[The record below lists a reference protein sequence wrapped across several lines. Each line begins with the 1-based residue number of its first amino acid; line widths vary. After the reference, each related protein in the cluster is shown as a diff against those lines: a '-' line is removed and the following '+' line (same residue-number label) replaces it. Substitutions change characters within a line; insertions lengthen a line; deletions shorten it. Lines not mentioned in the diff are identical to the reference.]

1 MSDQT
6 AVIKEIAEDVYNT
19 LGSGFSEE
27 VYDRAMQVGLRLA
40 NIGYE
45 GQKVVE
51 LKYKEHYV
59 GEGYPDLV
67 VHFGDEKLIVELKAI
82 SGELGGSEE
91 QQLRNYMTI
100 LNMKR
105 GMLIK
110 MFLAPASAGSAPA
123 LAARTSVLLAA
134 RTSSDPRPQTPHPCR
149 LCPEGARS

>member
-1 MSDQT
+1 MSGKT
-6 AVIKEIAEDVYNT
+6 TKIKEIAEDVYNT

-67 VHFGDEKLIVELKAI
+67 VHLGDEKLIVELKAI
-82 SGELGGSEE
+82 VGELGPSEE

-100 LNMKR
+100 LNAKR
-105 GMLIK
+105 GLLINFQQPGRK
-110 MFLAPASAGSAPA
+110 QGKTKLDIREVT
-123 LAARTSVLLAA
+123 L
-134 RTSSDPRPQTPHPCR
+134 
-149 LCPEGARS
+149 